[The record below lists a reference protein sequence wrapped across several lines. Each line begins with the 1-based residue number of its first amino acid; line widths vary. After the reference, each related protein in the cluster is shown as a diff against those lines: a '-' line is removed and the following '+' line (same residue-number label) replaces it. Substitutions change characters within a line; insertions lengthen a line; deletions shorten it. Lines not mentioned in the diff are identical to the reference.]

1 MKNIK
6 QPSAFSNVFQI
17 TPHVPELSPFSLIS
31 IYVHPLWKITSWTP
45 PPLFPITITNSPPFY
60 FDRHFPLIQPMHQL
74 QSTRFS
80 NTYLFE
86 IRGQPF
92 EKQHPVFRISRFPRN
107 AFSNLGWT
115 NKLLKSS
122 RSEFGLICDK
132 KLSLISRLEFFFLFS
147 LNKQREDLPFLA
159 KEKYWNIRFNL
170 VIAYF
175 CFMWKYRDI
184 IVYLLLIYDL
194 RLSINENNL

>member
-17 TPHVPELSPFSLIS
+17 APHVPELSPFSLIS

-74 QSTRFS
+74 QSTRSS

-92 EKQHPVFRISRFPRN
+92 EKQHPVFRVFPETRFPILDGQT
-107 AFSNLGWT
+107 SC
-115 NKLLKSS
+115 LKSS

-159 KEKYWNIRFNL
+159 KEKY
-170 VIAYF
+170 
-175 CFMWKYRDI
+175 
-184 IVYLLLIYDL
+184 
-194 RLSINENNL
+194 

>member
-6 QPSAFSNVFQI
+6 QPSVFSNVFQI
-17 TPHVPELSPFSLIS
+17 APHVPELSPFSLIS

-45 PPLFPITITNSPPFY
+45 PPLFPITITNSPLFTLTVISLWSNLCTSYKVRVPAIRIFSKSEDSRLKSSIPS
-60 FDRHFPLIQPMHQL
+60 FGFRVFPE
-74 QSTRFS
+74 TRFPI
-80 NTYLFE
+80 LD
-86 IRGQPF
+86 GQT
-92 EKQHPVFRISRFPRN
+92 SC
-107 AFSNLGWT
+107 
-115 NKLLKSS
+115 LKSS